1 MYQKEVLFLNIL
13 FIHPSYPGQFLYLAY
28 DLAQNPDNKVYFLS
42 EDNGIGGAQ
51 LKNVKLGLYA
61 KTKDDEAKAA
71 KEAGSAMESTILAH
85 LEGRNVLRAL
95 DYLTKKEKFMPDIV
109 IGHTG
114 WGSMMYIKDFYKG
127 YNKDMPVLGYFEWYY
142 RSENSD
148 AFWWPDEQAGIG
160 SRVANRNKNINLWLS
175 YEGCDQGLVPTKW
188 QYSKFPKEFQSKLN
202 IIHEGIDTDFC
213 SPLPE
218 RPGLELHTEEI
229 DLKLP
234 KGTEILTYLS
244 RGFEA
249 YRGFP
254 QFMDAMRIVLEKRPQ
269 CHVVI
274 AGSDR
279 VVYGK
284 QLKEKSYKIIEEEKG
299 GYDKDR
305 VHFTGTLNR
314 GDYQK
319 MLRSSSCHVYLTRPF
334 ILSWS
339 MMEAM
344 SFALPMVCSM
354 TPPCEEIMINE
365 QNGLLADFRSPHH
378 IAEKIIELLDNR
390 EKAHRLGKAARETI
404 IKDYRLQDCLRK
416 QKNLIYS
423 MVR

>member
-1 MYQKEVLFLNIL
+1 MNIL

-28 DLAQNPDNKVYFLS
+28 DLAQNPDNNVYFLA
-42 EDNGIGGAQ
+42 EDNGIGGAK
-51 LKNVKLGLYA
+51 LKNVKMGIYA
-61 KTKDDEAKAA
+61 KTKEDEAQAAKAA
-71 KEAGSAMESTILAH
+71 CSAMESTILAH

-95 DYLTKKEKFMPDIV
+95 DYLTSKEKFMPDIV

-114 WGSMMYIKDFYKG
+114 WGSMMYVKDFYKG
-127 YNKDMPVLGYFEWYY
+127 YNRDMPVLGYFEWYY

-160 SRVANRNKNINLWLS
+160 SRVANRNKNIALWLS

-188 QYSKFPKEFQSKLN
+188 QYSKFPKEFQSKLH

-213 SPLPE
+213 SPLSE

-229 DLKLP
+229 DLELAQ
-234 KGTEILTYLS
+234 GTEILTYLS

-305 VHFTGTLNR
+305 VHFTGSLNR

-344 SFALPMVCSM
+344 SFALPMVCSK
-354 TPPCEEIMINE
+354 TPPCEEVMVHE
-365 QNGLLADFRSPHH
+365 ENGLLADFRSPHH
-378 IAEKIIELLDNR
+378 IAEKIIELLDDR
-390 EKAHRLGKAARETI
+390 EKAKRLGRAARETI
-404 IKDYRLQDCLRK
+404 LRNYRLQDCLK
-416 QKNLIYS
+416 QQKDLIYS

>member
-1 MYQKEVLFLNIL
+1 MNIL
-13 FIHPSYPGQFLYLAY
+13 FIHPSYPGQFLYLATH
-28 DLAQNPDNKVYFLS
+28 LAQNPDNKVYFLAQ
-42 EDNGIGGAQ
+42 DNGIGGAH
-51 LKNVKLGLYA
+51 LKGVKLGLYQKTEEQEEKSA
-61 KTKDDEAKAA
+61 KDM
-71 KEAGSAMESTILAH
+71 GAMESGIKAH

-95 DYLTKKEKFMPDIV
+95 DYMTRKEKFIPDIV

-114 WGSMMYIKDFYKG
+114 WGSLMYIKDFYKG
-127 YNKDMPVLGYFEWYY
+127 YNRDMPVLGYFEWYY
-142 RSENSD
+142 LSENSD
-148 AFWWPDEQAGIG
+148 AFWWPGEEAGIG
-160 SRVANRNKNINLWLS
+160 SRVANRNKNAPLWLS

-188 QYSKFPKEFQSKLN
+188 QYSRMPPEFQAKLN

-218 RPGLELHTEEI
+218 RPGLELHNENI
-229 DLKLP
+229 DLDLP
-234 KGTEILTYLS
+234 QGTEILTYLS

-274 AGSDR
+274 AGADR
-279 VVYGK
+279 VCYGA
-284 QLKEKSYKIIEEEKG
+284 QLAEKSYKILEEEKG
-299 GYDKDR
+299 GYDQER

-319 MLRSSSCHVYLTRPF
+319 MLRASSCHVYLTRPF

-344 SFALPMVCSM
+344 SFGLPMVCSK
-354 TPPCEEIMINE
+354 TPPCEEVMINE
-365 QNGLLADFRSPHH
+365 ENGLLADFRSPHH
-378 IAEKIIELLDNR
+378 IAQKIIELLEDR
-390 EKAHRLGKAARETI
+390 EKAQRLGKAARETI
-404 IKDYRLQDCLRK
+404 VKNYRLQDCLRK
-416 QKNLIYS
+416 QENLIYS